1 MKIFFLQKQKKHFHL
16 INESVKNNP
25 FNALCLFADL
35 TFLDKSL
42 AYISFKIFLNGA
54 ISLLS
59 INVSTPSLTAIYL
72 TLCKGKYCSV

>member
-1 MKIFFLQKQKKHFHL
+1 MIFICRIFYISIRYL
-16 INESVKNNP
+16 SRYNNP